1 MQNTQQSI
9 SAEFVTNMIW
19 HNMNQVRGNFSMGE
33 IFTSVLAVMYAVH
46 KGYHVRVHG
55 SRQIEFETNDD
66 TLFHDLIGNILNIDA
81 VRMTLCNT

>member
-55 SRQIEFETNDD
+55 SR
-66 TLFHDLIGNILNIDA
+66 
-81 VRMTLCNT
+81 